1 MPVTPFWKT
10 CLLVLTTL
18 TAGSAVVEG
27 QESFS
32 FRKTLRRDISPR
44 SSSGA
49 DSDTTS
55 RMNYFPSNSVED
67 AGPAISQ
74 SPGPGERRVPMREQM
89 RPAGGKV
96 SANRAAAVP
105 SVATPR
111 SVAPSTDGKSA
122 DGFSDRASGTPP
134 TRNKGKSS
142 LSIPVQPA
150 VRTRI
155 MKPEPTSPEVEEDA
169 DDSVINATLRVQADE
184 TLESEIQLT
193 GASERA
199 SETEGF
205 ESYLESTGANEPSPR
220 GRKIPVIRRPTGN
233 ASPAVTQSGSKNHSS
248 EQKPTAEETEE
259 QPRSNFTLPSARKPV
274 SHMSSGITREPVV
287 AAKAAA
293 DEGTQSPGLVME
305 WVRAEAMNVGRPTTV
320 ELVIRN
326 PGQSTVSGVDVE
338 VLVPANC
345 ELLELT
351 PSPIE
356 ENAALRWSL
365 GTIKAGDVRTI
376 RMQLVPR
383 TPGDATMQ
391 ASLHLTG
398 TSSYP
403 MTIVEPMLELT
414 VDGPDV
420 AEAGEQVGYLLQV
433 SNPGT
438 GTADNVVIT
447 ATLPEGLE
455 HKSGKTLNIAIGTL
469 NPGESRQAK
478 LSLTAVRG
486 GEHSLEVRAEAE
498 GDLLQESTA
507 QVRVSEPR
515 LQVAIAGP
523 EAGICGRN
531 ADYRV
536 QISNSGSV
544 PSANVRAKYKVP
556 EGFEFVSA
564 NRGGRFATAEQTV
577 EWFVG
582 TLQPDQ
588 DSEFVVTL
596 CPAVPGN
603 ALHQAGVISEHGG
616 VTTCELETQYEGAA
630 ELEMK
635 MVMSEPAVEAGDEGT
650 WQIRIRNTGSS
661 PARDV
666 GISCEL
672 PAGATL
678 LDVEA
683 PGAWIAENGVLVFR
697 SLPEVAAGDEVL
709 LEVRVRCERA
719 GNHRLRLRVASTSI
733 AEPLIGEDLAVVKAG
748 NGPKRATKR

>member
-32 FRKTLRRDISPR
+32 FRKTLRRDATPR
-44 SSSGA
+44 SSSSA
-49 DSDTTS
+49 DSGVAS
-55 RMNYFPSNSVED
+55 RMNYFPGSSVED
-67 AGPAISQ
+67 AEAETAE
-74 SPGPGERRVPMREQM
+74 SPESGERRIPMREQM

-105 SVATPR
+105 LVATPR
-111 SVAPSTDGKSA
+111 SVTASRDGKSA
-122 DGFSDRASGTPP
+122 DGLSDQTKGTAPA
-134 TRNKGKSS
+134 RSKGKSS
-142 LSIPVQPA
+142 SSIPVQPA

-155 MKPEPTSPEVEEDA
+155 MKTEAVSPDVDA
-169 DDSVINATLRVQADE
+169 NADTSVINATLRVQADE
-184 TLESEIQLT
+184 TLESGIQLT
-193 GASERA
+193 GASER
-199 SETEGF
+199 SSDSEGF

-220 GRKIPVIRRPTGN
+220 ERKIPSIRRPAGN
-233 ASPAVTQSGSKNHSS
+233 SGPAAKQSGANNQSS
-248 EQKPTAEETEE
+248 EQKLSAEETEE
-259 QPRSNFTLPSARKPV
+259 QPRSNLTLPSARKPV
-274 SHMSSGITREPVV
+274 SHMNSGITREPVV

-293 DEGTQSPGLVME
+293 DEGTQSPGLMME

-356 ENAALRWSL
+356 ENASLRWSL
-365 GTIKAGDVRTI
+365 GTIKSGDVRTI
-376 RMQLVPR
+376 RLQLVPR

-398 TSSYP
+398 TSSYA
-403 MTIVEPMLELT
+403 MTIVEPMLELS
-414 VDGPDV
+414 VDGPEM
-420 AEAGEQVGYLLQV
+420 AEAGEQAGYLVQV
-433 SNPGT
+433 NNPGT

-486 GEHSLEVRAEAE
+486 GEHILEVRAEAE
-498 GDLLQESTA
+498 GDLLQESTVE
-507 QVRVSEPR
+507 VRVSEPR

-536 QISNSGSV
+536 QISNSGSM

-564 NRGGRFATAEQTV
+564 NRGGRFATTEQTV

-596 CPAVPGN
+596 RPGVPGS

-616 VTTCELETQYEGAA
+616 VTTCELETEYEGAA

-635 MVMSEPAVEAGDEGT
+635 MVMSEPAVETGDEGT
-650 WQIRIRNTGSS
+650 WQIRIQNTGSS
-661 PARDV
+661 TARDV

-683 PGAWIAENGVLVFR
+683 PAAWIAENGVLVFR

-748 NGPKRATKR
+748 NGPKRATER

>member
-1 MPVTPFWKT
+1 
-10 CLLVLTTL
+10 
-18 TAGSAVVEG
+18 
-27 QESFS
+27 
-32 FRKTLRRDISPR
+32 
-44 SSSGA
+44 
-49 DSDTTS
+49 
-55 RMNYFPSNSVED
+55 
-67 AGPAISQ
+67 
-74 SPGPGERRVPMREQM
+74 
-89 RPAGGKV
+89 
-96 SANRAAAVP
+96 
-105 SVATPR
+105 
-111 SVAPSTDGKSA
+111 
-122 DGFSDRASGTPP
+122 
-134 TRNKGKSS
+134 
-142 LSIPVQPA
+142 
-150 VRTRI
+150 
-155 MKPEPTSPEVEEDA
+155 
-169 DDSVINATLRVQADE
+169 
-184 TLESEIQLT
+184 
-193 GASERA
+193 
-199 SETEGF
+199 
-205 ESYLESTGANEPSPR
+205 
-220 GRKIPVIRRPTGN
+220 
-233 ASPAVTQSGSKNHSS
+233 
-248 EQKPTAEETEE
+248 
-259 QPRSNFTLPSARKPV
+259 
-274 SHMSSGITREPVV
+274 MSSVTTREPAV

-293 DEGTQSPGLVME
+293 DEGTQSPGLIME

-351 PSPIE
+351 PSPNE
-356 ENAALRWSL
+356 ENASLRWSL
-365 GTIKAGDVRTI
+365 GTIKSGDVRTI

-398 TSSYP
+398 TSSYA
-403 MTIVEPMLELT
+403 MTIVEPMLELS
-414 VDGPDV
+414 VDGPEMV
-420 AEAGEQVGYLLQV
+420 EAGEQVGYLVQV
-433 SNPGT
+433 NNPGT

-486 GEHSLEVRAEAE
+486 GEHILEVRAEAE

-507 QVRVSEPR
+507 EVRVSEPR

-536 QISNSGSV
+536 QISNSGSM

-596 CPAVPGN
+596 RPAVPGS

-616 VTTCELETQYEGAA
+616 VTTCELETEYEGAA

-650 WQIRIRNTGSS
+650 WQIRIQNTGSS
-661 PARDV
+661 TARDV

-683 PGAWIAENGVLVFR
+683 PAAWIAENGVLVFR

-748 NGPKRATKR
+748 NGSKRATER

>member
-1 MPVTPFWKT
+1 MPVTTFWKT

-27 QESFS
+27 QEPFS
-32 FRKTLRRDISPR
+32 FRKPLRRDVSPR

-49 DSDTTS
+49 DSGVAT
-55 RMNYFPSNSVED
+55 RMNYFPSNSPEEAEAETSD
-67 AGPAISQ
+67 
-74 SPGPGERRVPMREQM
+74 SPGTGERRVPMREQM

-96 SANRAAAVP
+96 NANRAAAVP
-105 SVATPR
+105 PVATPR
-111 SVAPSTDGKSA
+111 SVASSRDGKSA
-122 DGFSDRASGTPP
+122 DGLRDQAAGTAP
-134 TRNKGKSS
+134 TRNKGKFSS
-142 LSIPVQPA
+142 PIPVQPA

-155 MKPEPTSPEVEEDA
+155 MKPEPTSPDMDA
-169 DDSVINATLRVQADE
+169 DADNSVINATLRVQADAG
-184 TLESEIQLT
+184 LESGIELT
-193 GASERA
+193 GASERSSDA
-199 SETEGF
+199 EGF

-220 GRKIPVIRRPTGN
+220 DRKTPSVRRPTGN
-233 ASPAVTQSGSKNHSS
+233 ARPVVTESGPDKHNS
-248 EQKPTAEETEE
+248 EQKSSADDTGER
-259 QPRSNFTLPSARKPV
+259 PRPNLTLPPPRKPL
-274 SHMSSGITREPVV
+274 SHMDSGISLARGVTARVG
-287 AAKAAA
+287 A
-293 DEGTQSPGLVME
+293 DEGTQSPGLTME
-305 WVRAEAMNVGRPTTV
+305 WVRAEAMNVGRPTAV

-398 TSSYP
+398 TSSYA
-403 MTIVEPMLELT
+403 MTIVEPMLELS

-420 AEAGEQVGYLLQV
+420 AEAGEQVGYLVQV

-455 HKSGKTLNIAIGTL
+455 HKSGKTLNIAVGTL

-486 GEHSLEVRAEAE
+486 GEHLLEVRAEAE

-507 QVRVSEPR
+507 EVRVSEPR

-536 QISNSGSV
+536 QISNSGSM

-596 CPAVPGN
+596 RPGVPGS

-616 VTTCELETQYEGAA
+616 VTTCELETEYEGAA

-635 MVMSEPAVEAGDEGT
+635 MVMSKPAVETGDEGT
-650 WQIRIRNTGSS
+650 WQIRIQNTGSS

-672 PAGATL
+672 PAGVTL

-683 PGAWIAENGVLVFR
+683 PAAWIAENGVLVFR

-748 NGPKRATKR
+748 NGVKRASER